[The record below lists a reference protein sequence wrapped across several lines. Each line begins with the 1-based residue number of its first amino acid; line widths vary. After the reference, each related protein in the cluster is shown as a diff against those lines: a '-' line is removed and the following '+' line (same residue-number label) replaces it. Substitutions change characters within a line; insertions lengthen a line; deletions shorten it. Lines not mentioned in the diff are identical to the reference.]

1 MKNRFRAFPVLLAF
15 MLSAPAAAHEFWM
28 LPDRFSLAPGSPV
41 RLTLHVGEYFEGD
54 PVPFTTPYV
63 NGLVQ
68 YSGGKSADLLGMVPA
83 EENRPG
89 LQIVPRT
96 SGTHLVAFNSHP
108 NQVALSGD
116 KFHAYLREEG
126 LDDII
131 KRREADGTAATPGR
145 ERYRRH
151 VKTLLRV
158 AGNPG
163 DRANGKSDRTY
174 ATRTGQR
181 LDIVPLADPLAQRAG
196 GTLDFQF
203 LFDGRPLAGVLVKA
217 WHKKDGKP
225 KNDQTLI
232 IRART
237 DAQGKVAFSL
247 PYAGTWMVSA
257 VHMIPATGVP
267 DIDWDSFWGNLTFDL
282 AGDKRR

>member
-1 MKNRFRAFPVLLAF
+1 MKNRFRALPALLALV
-15 MLSAPAAAHEFWM
+15 LSVPAAAHEFWM
-28 LPDRFSLAPGSPV
+28 LPDRFSPAPGSPV

-63 NGLVQ
+63 AGLVQ
-68 YSGGKSADLLGMVPA
+68 YSGGKATDLLNMVPP

-96 SGTHLVAFNSHP
+96 AGTHLIAFDSHP

-131 KRREADGTAATPGR
+131 KRREADGIAATPGR

-151 VKTLLRV
+151 VKTLLR
-158 AGNPG
+158 AGGNAG
-163 DRANGKSDRTY
+163 TQSSGKSDRTY

-181 LDIVPLADPLAQRAG
+181 LEIVPLADPLAQRAG
-196 GTLDFQF
+196 DTLDFQF
-203 LFDGRPLAGVLVKA
+203 LFDGKPLAGVLVKA
-217 WHKKDGKP
+217 WHRKEGKTR
-225 KNDQTLI
+225 NDQTLI

-237 DAQGKVAFSL
+237 DAQGKVALSL

-257 VHMIPATGVP
+257 VHMIATTGTP
-267 DIDWDSFWGNLTFDL
+267 DIDWDSFWGNLTFGL

>member
-1 MKNRFRAFPVLLAF
+1 MKNRFRAFPALFALL
-15 MLSAPAAAHEFWM
+15 LSVPAAAHEFWM
-28 LPDRFSLAPGSPV
+28 LPDRFSPAPGSPV

-54 PVPFTTPYV
+54 PVPFTRPYV
-63 NGLVQ
+63 AGLVQ
-68 YSGGKSADLLGMVPA
+68 YSSGKSTDLMGTVPT

-89 LQIVPRT
+89 LQLVPRT
-96 SGTHLVAFNSHP
+96 AGTHLIAFNSHP

-158 AGNPG
+158 GSNA
-163 DRANGKSDRTY
+163 DGKSDRTY

-181 LDIVPLADPLAQRAG
+181 LEIVPLADPLAQRAG

-203 LFDGRPLAGVLVKA
+203 YFDGKPLAGVLVKA
-217 WHKKDGKP
+217 WHRKDGKP

-257 VHMIPATGVP
+257 VHMIATTDTP

-282 AGDKRR
+282 AGDRRR